1 MLKTR
6 IIALLTGIA
15 LMVAVAVASVAMA
28 DTLATWVTPDGQAI
42 ANTCGSG
49 GGC

>member
-1 MLKTR
+1 MLKKR
-6 IIALLTGIA
+6 IIALITGIA
-15 LMVAVAVASVAMA
+15 LMVAVAGASVVVAN
-28 DTLATWVTPDGQAI
+28 TLVTSATPDGQTI

>member
-1 MLKTR
+1 MLKKR
-6 IIALLTGIA
+6 IIALVTGIA
-15 LMVAVAVASVAMA
+15 LMIAVAGASVAMA
-28 DTLATWVTPDGQAI
+28 DTLSTWITPDGQAI